1 MQWQS
6 SALHTTWVLRY
17 VKISPTLSSQMC
29 GPLVVSCTNFALW
42 SMLSQL
48 TTFLASFIRLY
59 RINTSQSLR
68 ATVLIFKIWLMLC
81 LIKMHKSVPQLLK
94 FFKCLL
100 YVRRWS
106 ISWIAVAS
114 RIVEADQMESILRI
128 IQLLNHS
135 PLKSQ
140 SNINSSSSNLYQW
153 VVREM
158 KTMSWSIWLR
168 RSEWLRK
175 KRWRPSGRYKRQRT
189 TLCKPA
195 KTMQRRL
202 KWSISSFM
210 QVRRREKDRWCLSN
224 SVQTAQWSKQW
235 FKPKWTLKPS
245 ISSHNTINSNNS
257 SPTTLSPHTILIRW
271 QALRTPSQRT
281 IAPTIPSSSRI
292 LWAPSSQ
299 DSTSITLPLCSR
311 QPNSTIPT

>member
-6 SALHTTWVLRY
+6 SALHITWVLRY

-48 TTFLASFIRLY
+48 TTFLASFIRLC
-59 RINTSQSLR
+59 RINMSRSPR

-94 FFKCLL
+94 SFKCLSC
-100 YVRRWS
+100 VRKWS
-106 ISWIAVAS
+106 ILWIAVAS
-114 RIVEADQMESILRI
+114 RIVEAVQMESILRI
-128 IQLLNHS
+128 IQLWNHS

-140 SNINSSSSNLYQW
+140 SNINSSSSNLHRW

-158 KTMSWSIWLR
+158 KTMSWSIWR
-168 RSEWLRK
+168 RKSEWLRK

-189 TLCKPA
+189 TRCRPA

-202 KWSISSFM
+202 KWSISSYM
-210 QVRRREKDRWCLSN
+210 LVRRREKDRWCLSN
-224 SVQTAQWSKQW
+224 SVRTAQWSKQW
-235 FKPKWTLKPS
+235 FKQKWTLKPS
-245 ISSHNTINSNNS
+245 ISSLNTINSNNS
-257 SPTTLSPHTILIRW
+257 SPTTLSLHTILIRW

-281 IAPTIPSSSRI
+281 IVPTIPSSSRI

-299 DSTSITLPLCSR
+299 GSMSTTPA
-311 QPNSTIPT
+311 